1 MAPVVE
7 LKLKPLGIDGLIS
20 HVVTLPPL
28 IAGVVVVIATCHTV
42 LALDIPSKHFVQ
54 VCFFSGVFFLRAVLV
69 LRGPLT
75 VGFVGRDALSARMP
89 LPDEIEPVQSAVL
102 NK

>member
-28 IAGVVVVIATCHTV
+28 IAGVVVVIAV
-42 LALDIPSKHFVQ
+42 P
-54 VCFFSGVFFLRAVLV
+54 FSSVK
-69 LRGPLT
+69 
-75 VGFVGRDALSARMP
+75 SC
-89 LPDEIEPVQSAVL
+89 EE
-102 NK
+102 